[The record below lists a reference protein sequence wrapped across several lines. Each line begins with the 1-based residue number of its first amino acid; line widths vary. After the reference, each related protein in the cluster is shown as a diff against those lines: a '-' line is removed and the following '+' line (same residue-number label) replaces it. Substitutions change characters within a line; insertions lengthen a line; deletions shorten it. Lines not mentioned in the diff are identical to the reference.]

1 MKASP
6 GSNNGYKRPL
16 DDQALRALQQRL
28 EVSPRQ
34 LGRLRTR
41 FLLLRL
47 SRAGE
52 GLVKRLIDLLVAS
65 SMLMLI
71 SPLLLVV
78 GLLIKMTDGGPM
90 LFWQI
95 RVGKWGKPFRFPKF
109 RSMVVNAEE
118 IRAKLLAENQHGN
131 RGITFKMKRDP
142 RITWIG
148 HFIRKT
154 SIDELPQLWC
164 VIKGEMSLVGP
175 RPALV
180 SEVERYTLEDRRQ
193 QPGAVGIAVK
203 NPLPPG
209 QVHDSQP
216 EQAQPGQYRHAREP
230 SRLTRRNGRGVQPPA
245 GIHGCPALRSI
256 LALARSS
263 ASTLL
268 WVSASCCFFR

>member
-6 GSNNGYKRPL
+6 TSDNGSKRPL
-16 DDQALRALQQRL
+16 NDQALRALQQRL
-28 EVSPRQ
+28 DVSPRK
-34 LGRLRTR
+34 LAWLHTR

-47 SRAGE
+47 SRSAG

-65 SMLMLI
+65 SV
-71 SPLLLVV
+71 LLLASPFLLVI
-78 GLLIKMTDGGPM
+78 GLLIKLTDGGPM

-118 IRAKLLAENQHGN
+118 VRAKLLAENQHGDQ
-131 RGITFKMKRDP
+131 GITFKMKSDP

-180 SEVERYTLEDRRQ
+180 SEVERYTLENRRRLDVT
-193 QPGAVGIAVK
+193 PGLTCIWQVSGRSEIPFDEQCQMDVRYIEEQSVVADLRLLLKTIPAVI
-203 NPLPPG
+203 
-209 QVHDSQP
+209 
-216 EQAQPGQYRHAREP
+216 
-230 SRLTRRNGRGVQPPA
+230 TGRGA
-245 GIHGCPALRSI
+245 Y
-256 LALARSS
+256 
-263 ASTLL
+263 
-268 WVSASCCFFR
+268 

>member
-6 GSNNGYKRPL
+6 TSDNGSKRPL
-16 DDQALRALQQRL
+16 NDQALRALQQRL
-28 EVSPRQ
+28 DVSPRK
-34 LGRLRTR
+34 LAWLHTR

-47 SRAGE
+47 SRSAG
-52 GLVKRLIDLLVAS
+52 GLVKRLIDLLVAGS
-65 SMLMLI
+65 V
-71 SPLLLVV
+71 LLLASPFLLVI
-78 GLLIKMTDGGPM
+78 GLLIKLTDGGPV

-118 IRAKLLAENQHGN
+118 VRAKLLAENQHGDQ
-131 RGITFKMKRDP
+131 GITFKMKSDP

-180 SEVERYTLEDRRQ
+180 SEVERYTLENRRRLDVT
-193 QPGAVGIAVK
+193 PGLTCIWQVSGRSEIPFDEQCQMDVRYIEEQSVVADLRLLLKTIPAVI
-203 NPLPPG
+203 
-209 QVHDSQP
+209 
-216 EQAQPGQYRHAREP
+216 
-230 SRLTRRNGRGVQPPA
+230 TGRGA
-245 GIHGCPALRSI
+245 Y
-256 LALARSS
+256 
-263 ASTLL
+263 
-268 WVSASCCFFR
+268 